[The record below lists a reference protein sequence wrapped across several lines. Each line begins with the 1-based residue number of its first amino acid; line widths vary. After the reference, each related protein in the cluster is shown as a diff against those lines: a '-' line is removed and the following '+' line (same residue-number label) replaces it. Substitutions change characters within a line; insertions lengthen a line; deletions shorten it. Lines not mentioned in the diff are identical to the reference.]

1 MCNIITNLWEKS
13 LGICGKD
20 FLFWLVSHRVDH
32 FKIPLVLELFSQHE
46 ETQESSIAIVLILF
60 SKSYIMF

>member
-1 MCNIITNLWEKS
+1 MCSIITNLWGKS
-13 LGICGKD
+13 LGICGKKI
-20 FLFWLVSHRVDH
+20 FWLVSHRVDH